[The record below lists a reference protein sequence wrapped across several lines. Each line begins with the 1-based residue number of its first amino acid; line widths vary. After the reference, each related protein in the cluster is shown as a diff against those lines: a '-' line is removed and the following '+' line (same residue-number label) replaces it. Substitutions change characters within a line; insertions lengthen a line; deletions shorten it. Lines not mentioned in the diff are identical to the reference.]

1 MKLKIPLSIL
11 LALLGVA
18 AAVLYLV
25 QSNQPDKLYHVVQ
38 QPPIKPH
45 QNDIAGVGLIESAGG
60 NNALLP
66 YWPGK
71 VTRVYVQPGD
81 HVKTGDPLYALDD
94 TEIKGQYEQGISA
107 VAAHKAAYEELNLK
121 TGTPVH
127 VLDRARAEWD
137 ESKAALTES
146 RQQLAHAIIRAP
158 FAGEVLQ
165 VKTHR
170 GEFVS
175 LDPRSIPVLL
185 GRTGPLQVR
194 VEVDESQASDVKVNQ
209 PAVAYLKGNPSK
221 HFPLHFVR
229 IEPMMVPK
237 TNLTGS
243 SMERVD
249 VRVLQLIYAF
259 DPPTFPVYV
268 GQQLDVYMTR

>member
-18 AAVLYLV
+18 AAILYLV
-25 QSNQPDKLYHVVQ
+25 QSNQPDKLYHAVQ
-38 QPPIKPH
+38 QPPLKPH
-45 QNDIAGVGLIESAGG
+45 QNDIAGVGLVESRGG
-60 NNALLP
+60 NTVLLP

-81 HVKTGDPLYALDD
+81 HVKADAPLYKLDV
-94 TEIKGQYEQGISA
+94 T
-107 VAAHKAAYEELNLK
+107 
-121 TGTPVH
+121 
-127 VLDRARAEWD
+127 
-137 ESKAALTES
+137 
-146 RQQLAHAIIRAP
+146 AHATIKAP

-165 VKTHR
+165 VNTR
-170 GEFVS
+170 QGEFVS
-175 LDPRSIPVLL
+175 LDPRNPPVIL
-185 GRTGPLQVR
+185 GHTGPLQVR
-194 VEVDESQASDVKVNQ
+194 VDVDESQASNVRPNQ
-209 PAVAYLKGNPSK
+209 PAVAYLKGDPSK
-221 HFPLHFVR
+221 HFPMRFVR

-237 TNLTGS
+237 TSLTGS

-259 DPPTFPVYV
+259 DPPSFPVYV